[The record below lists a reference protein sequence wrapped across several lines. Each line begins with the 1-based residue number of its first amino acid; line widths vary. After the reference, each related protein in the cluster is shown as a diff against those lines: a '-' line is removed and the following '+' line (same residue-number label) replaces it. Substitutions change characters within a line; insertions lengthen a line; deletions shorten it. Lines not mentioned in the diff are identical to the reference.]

1 MWIWKRRPPRGELL
15 YYVIAIPCALIL
27 LSALTFATRGVGFT
41 PDLRAHILFASL
53 LPQNEVPS
61 YLPHS
66 GAIGMMIVH
75 ISNLGTP
82 TSVDDYSV
90 TAEADGQT
98 FTGRPFTFNTFAG
111 TIGKFRIGFE
121 WSSSSLY
128 MKTRRPIRT
137 GDSVGGVLLFQFD
150 NVMAIAIDRP
160 GTRYCLDFQDVAS
173 HEYEQCVVQPAQY
186 SEEPEMDP
194 DLDMSVERI
203 AP

>member
-1 MWIWKRRPPRGELL
+1 MMHSFFQMYFGFQPTLAEIIWSILLVIVPRVMMWIWKRRPPRGELL

-53 LPQNEVPS
+53 LPQNKVPS

-98 FTGRPFTFNTFAG
+98 FTGLPLTFNTFAG

-137 GDSVGGVLLFQFD
+137 GDSVWRCSSLP
-150 NVMAIAIDRP
+150 I
-160 GTRYCLDFQDVAS
+160 
-173 HEYEQCVVQPAQY
+173 
-186 SEEPEMDP
+186 
-194 DLDMSVERI
+194 
-203 AP
+203 